1 MGAKV
6 VYFRYILMKGGLAMK
21 SSALE
26 ITLKEFMAIAEI
38 PRPSHH
44 EEKIGA
50 YLVEWAQKRGL
61 TVEQDAIGDVIIDKP
76 AAPGH
81 ERAPLVIIQAHMD
94 MVCVAAE
101 GVPFDPLKDP
111 IKVINDGKTLRA
123 KGTSLGADDGIGVA
137 LALYLL
143 QDESLVHG
151 PLRVI
156 LTVNEEDGMSSIA
169 MPDKYLD
176 GAYLINLDWEWLG
189 SLCNSA
195 AGGDFLSF
203 TRKAEWTAPS
213 ADDHAVRITLKGL
226 LGGHSGVGI
235 NLGRANALACLATA
249 LSRIAEAGIPIKI
262 ADFHGGQ
269 AKNAIPAQAEAV
281 ITIPAGSK
289 GQVKELLSA
298 YKKDFAA
305 AFGDIEHSYA
315 LTVNDEK
322 APSQVLHPEIG
333 RALISLLNTLPNNIN
348 TMSPFVT
355 TLTESSQN
363 LGFLKIDDQTIT
375 LEAMERSCVAY
386 RAEEMLRA
394 SRLIAE
400 AFGFTYTQGDH
411 VPAWAVNPR
420 SKLVPLA
427 CEVYSELTGRNM
439 VVEPVHGGLEC
450 GAFFEKNPDLDMI
463 AIGPSLT
470 DVHSPDESCDIESIR
485 VTAELVIRILEKLA

>member
-1 MGAKV
+1 
-6 VYFRYILMKGGLAMK
+6 MK

-189 SLCNSA
+189 SLCNSS
-195 AGGDFLSF
+195 AGGDFMAF
-203 TRKAEWTAPS
+203 TRKYKS
-213 ADDHAVRITLKGL
+213 MKADDTYSALKIELSGL
-226 LGGHSGVGI
+226 LGGHSGVDI
-235 NLGRANALACLATA
+235 HKGRVNAIVCISRLLQR
-249 LSRIAEAGIPIKI
+249 LSDEQIRYQLN
-262 ADFHGGQ
+262 DFHGGQ
-269 AKNAIPAQAEAV
+269 ARNAIPASAEA
-281 ITIPAGSK
+281 TISVHPDSISEVYK
-289 GQVKELLSA
+289 TIKVYDNEL
-298 YKKDFAA
+298 KA
-305 AFGDIEHSYA
+305 AFGEIEPGMA
-315 LTVNDEK
+315 LRCTVPDER
-322 APSQVLHPEIG
+322 PSSVIPKEDAD
-333 RALISLLNTLPNNIN
+333 ALFDLILTLPNGVH
-348 TMSPFVT
+348 TMSPYVGG
-355 TLTESSQN
+355 LVESSQN
-363 LGFLKIDDQTIT
+363 LGR
-375 LEAMERSCVAY
+375 LEHTKGELRLAAMARSCVPY
-386 RAEEMLRA
+386 RANELLAISSAVARA
-394 SRLIAE
+394 Q
-400 AFGFTYTQGDH
+400 GFTYEQGEH
-411 VPAWAVNPR
+411 SPAWAVNPK
-420 SKLVPLA
+420 SKLTPLT
-427 CEVYSELTGRNM
+427 CQIYKELTGNDM
-439 VVEPVHGGLEC
+439 VVEPVHGALEC
-450 GAFFEKNPDLDMI
+450 GAFYEKNPHLDMI
-463 AIGPSLT
+463 AIGPSLF
-470 DVHSPDESCDIESIR
+470 DVHTPKERCDLHSVQ
-485 VTAELVIRILEKLA
+485 VTNDLVIGILKRLCE

>member
-1 MGAKV
+1 
-6 VYFRYILMKGGLAMK
+6 MK

-189 SLCNSA
+189 SLCNSS
-195 AGGDFLSF
+195 AGGDFMAF
-203 TRKAEWTAPS
+203 TRKYKS
-213 ADDHAVRITLKGL
+213 MKADDTYSALKIELSGL
-226 LGGHSGVGI
+226 LGGHSGVDI
-235 NLGRANALACLATA
+235 HKGRVNAIVCISRLLQR
-249 LSRIAEAGIPIKI
+249 LSDEQIRYQLN
-262 ADFHGGQ
+262 DFHGGQ
-269 AKNAIPAQAEAV
+269 ARNAIPASAEA
-281 ITIPAGSK
+281 TISVHPDSISEVYK
-289 GQVKELLSA
+289 TIKVYDNEL
-298 YKKDFAA
+298 KA
-305 AFGDIEHSYA
+305 AFGEIEPGMA
-315 LTVNDEK
+315 LRCTVPDER
-322 APSQVLHPEIG
+322 PSSVIPKEDAD
-333 RALISLLNTLPNNIN
+333 ALFDLILTLPNGVH
-348 TMSPFVT
+348 TMSPYVGG
-355 TLTESSQN
+355 LVESSQN
-363 LGFLKIDDQTIT
+363 LGR
-375 LEAMERSCVAY
+375 LEHTKGELRLAAMARSCVPY
-386 RAEEMLRA
+386 RANELLAISSAVARA
-394 SRLIAE
+394 Q
-400 AFGFTYTQGDH
+400 GFTYEQGEH
-411 VPAWAVNPR
+411 SPAWAVNPK
-420 SKLVPLA
+420 SKLTPLT
-427 CEVYSELTGRNM
+427 CQIYKELTGNDM
-439 VVEPVHGGLEC
+439 VVEPVHGALEC
-450 GAFFEKNPDLDMI
+450 GAFYEKNPHLDMI
-463 AIGPSLT
+463 AIGPSLF
-470 DVHSPDESCDIESIR
+470 DVHTPKERCDLHSVQ
-485 VTAELVIRILEKLA
+485 VTNDLVIGILERLCE

>member
-1 MGAKV
+1 
-6 VYFRYILMKGGLAMK
+6 MK

-213 ADDHAVRITLKGL
+213 ADDHAVKITLKGL
-226 LGGHSGVGI
+226 LGGHSGVGST
-235 NLGRANALACLATA
+235 LV
-249 LSRIAEAGIPIKI
+249 
-262 ADFHGGQ
+262 GQ
-269 AKNAIPAQAEAV
+269 MRW
-281 ITIPAGSK
+281 
-289 GQVKELLSA
+289 
-298 YKKDFAA
+298 
-305 AFGDIEHSYA
+305 YA
-315 LTVNDEK
+315 WPQL
-322 APSQVLHPEIG
+322 
-333 RALISLLNTLPNNIN
+333 
-348 TMSPFVT
+348 
-355 TLTESSQN
+355 
-363 LGFLKIDDQTIT
+363 
-375 LEAMERSCVAY
+375 
-386 RAEEMLRA
+386 
-394 SRLIAE
+394 
-400 AFGFTYTQGDH
+400 
-411 VPAWAVNPR
+411 
-420 SKLVPLA
+420 
-427 CEVYSELTGRNM
+427 
-439 VVEPVHGGLEC
+439 
-450 GAFFEKNPDLDMI
+450 
-463 AIGPSLT
+463 
-470 DVHSPDESCDIESIR
+470 
-485 VTAELVIRILEKLA
+485 